1 VIFISLLL
9 IFISIFCGLILG
21 NVKFYNFKFGV
32 SGTIFTSLIISWISE
47 KFLNAPIDS
56 LKNEFDVYFNF
67 SLILFIS
74 SVGLIASKKFK
85 GIFKEHGFKFAFLG
99 FFTTFTG
106 FITTYLFSLFRI
118 ISKEKIIG
126 LFSGSLTSSPG
137 LATALENSSTD
148 AEIVYGYSIGYIPG
162 VFGVIFFLSLITQ
175 ILNIY
180 KDNNPELKK
189 NDIEGSGLIKFKNF
203 NFLSFSI
210 IIIFGIILGK
220 IKINF
225 GLINFSFGITGGI
238 LISSLLLGSI
248 KKIWIFSFHFDDNI
262 LKGFQN
268 LGLLIFLASIG
279 LKSGYYII
287 ESLSF
292 TSFYLMILSLLIALI
307 SLSIAFIVGK
317 HILKIDDLLLI
328 GAITG
333 GMTSTPGLATAI
345 DLTNSDKVIV
355 GYGASYPF
363 ALLGMIIFN
372 KILLYILT

>member
-1 VIFISLLL
+1 
-9 IFISIFCGLILG
+9 
-21 NVKFYNFKFGV
+21 
-32 SGTIFTSLIISWISE
+32 
-47 KFLNAPIDS
+47 
-56 LKNEFDVYFNF
+56 
-67 SLILFIS
+67 
-74 SVGLIASKKFK
+74 
-85 GIFKEHGFKFAFLG
+85 
-99 FFTTFTG
+99 
-106 FITTYLFSLFRI
+106 
-118 ISKEKIIG
+118 
-126 LFSGSLTSSPG
+126 
-137 LATALENSSTD
+137 
-148 AEIVYGYSIGYIPG
+148 
-162 VFGVIFFLSLITQ
+162 
-175 ILNIY
+175 
-180 KDNNPELKK
+180 
-189 NDIEGSGLIKFKNF
+189 
-203 NFLSFSI
+203 
-210 IIIFGIILGK
+210 
-220 IKINF
+220 
-225 GLINFSFGITGGI
+225 
-238 LISSLLLGSI
+238 LLLGSI